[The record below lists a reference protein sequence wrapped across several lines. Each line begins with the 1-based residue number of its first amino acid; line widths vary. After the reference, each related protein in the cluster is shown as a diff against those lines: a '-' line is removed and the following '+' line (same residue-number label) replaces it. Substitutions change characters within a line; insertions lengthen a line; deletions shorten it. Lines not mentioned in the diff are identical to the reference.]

1 MGFQAFN
8 SEGIG
13 IRNFRCRFAP
23 STGSLKTL
31 VSAVFVIVFQKYEI
45 RGIIAQ
51 DVLFVNI
58 AHKEIQPQ
66 YNSVVCKWILRF
78 RRGIYIMKVI
88 PGRRSECE

>member
-45 RGIIAQ
+45 RHIIAR
-51 DVLFVNI
+51 DVSFVNT
-58 AHKEIQPQ
+58 ATKEIQSE
-66 YNSVVCKWILRF
+66 YNLSTLVCEKQRLRF
-78 RRGIYIMKVI
+78 RRRII
-88 PGRRSECE
+88 